1 MSGSK
6 PGHPIAL
13 TSEEQEH
20 LHRLVRAHTTGQRLE
35 VRQWRNQP
43 IVQAAQTSDRLVR
56 KRRQWL
62 AACQRYKGFHAER
75 IRP

>member
-1 MSGSK
+1 
-6 PGHPIAL
+6 
-13 TSEEQEH
+13 
-20 LHRLVRAHTTGQRLE
+20 
-35 VRQWRNQP
+35 
-43 IVQAAQTSDRLVR
+43 VR